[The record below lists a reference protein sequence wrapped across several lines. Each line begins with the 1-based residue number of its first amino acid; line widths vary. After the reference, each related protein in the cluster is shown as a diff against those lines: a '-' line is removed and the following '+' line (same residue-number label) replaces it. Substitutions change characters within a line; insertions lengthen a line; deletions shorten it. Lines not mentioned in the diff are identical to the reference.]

1 MNTTTYSA
9 AETAALLPFPAL
21 VQALEQALL
30 DYAANRINAPE
41 RQVVALPAGGVM
53 LSMPCTAHD
62 LSIHKLV
69 NVVPSNAATG
79 FPTINGVVSVY
90 ESSTGRTRAIL
101 DGPTVTARRTAALSM
116 LGIQTLMPGMC
127 PRHAV
132 LIGTG
137 TQATGHAQALAA
149 LYPGLKVTVVG
160 SRPEKAQAFVTALHA
175 LSLELDLQPGDTVP
189 HDADVVI
196 TLTTSAH
203 PVYSEPAR
211 SDRLV
216 VGVGAFKP
224 ELAEIAPDTL
234 HASQIYVDDLAGAR
248 HEAGDIIQ
256 ANCSWDSVLPLAHA
270 LEHGTDTLKPRV
282 FKTVGCAAWD
292 LAAARCALLAKHT

>member
-1 MNTTTYSA
+1 MVDTETRIRELEHRFRNILTIVRSLVSQSLQAADSIEDARSTIDERLAALGSA
-9 AETAALLPFPAL
+9 TEQLLSHNWETAPLPAL
-21 VQALEQALL
+21 AENALAHFTL
-30 DYAANRINAPE
+30 YAE
-41 RQVVALPAGGVM
+41 RL
-53 LSMPCTAHD
+53 
-62 LSIHKLV
+62 
-69 NVVPSNAATG
+69 
-79 FPTINGVVSVY
+79 
-90 ESSTGRTRAIL
+90 RL

-175 LSLELDLQPGDTVP
+175 LHLELDLQPGNTVP